1 MKTIKAKNGEWV
13 NLSNHLPQLTE
24 VEGKTFALAVAK
36 NIAILK
42 ENLIHL
48 EGVLA
53 ATPEFAEL
61 TEKAKAYQG
70 KTDKK
75 SVTAVKKLEK
85 EYKEV
90 IAARQKQI
98 EDVNLLLAEEV
109 EIGIEQITEEMYPE
123 TITAKQI
130 IGLTLLN

>member
-42 ENLIHL
+42 ENLTHL

-61 TEKAKAYQG
+61 SEKAKAYQG

>member
-42 ENLIHL
+42 ENLTHL

-61 TEKAKAYQG
+61 SEKAKAYQG

-85 EYKEV
+85 EYKDV

>member
-42 ENLIHL
+42 ENLTHL

-61 TEKAKAYQG
+61 SEKAKAYQG

-75 SVTAVKKLEK
+75 SVTAVKKIRK
-85 EYKEV
+85 R
-90 IAARQKQI
+90 I
-98 EDVNLLLAEEV
+98 
-109 EIGIEQITEEMYPE
+109 
-123 TITAKQI
+123 
-130 IGLTLLN
+130 

>member
-61 TEKAKAYQG
+61 SEKAKAYQG

>member
-36 NIAILK
+36 NLNILK
-42 ENLIHL
+42 ENLTHL

-53 ATPEFAEL
+53 PTPEFKEL
-61 TEKAKAYQG
+61 TEKAKVYQG

-75 SVTAVKKLEK
+75 SVAAVKKLEK
-85 EYKEV
+85 EYKDV
-90 IAARQKQI
+90 IADREKQI
-98 EDVNLLLAEEV
+98 ENVNLLLAEEIEIEV
-109 EIGIEQITEEMYPE
+109 EPITEDMYPE

>member
-42 ENLIHL
+42 ENLTHL

-61 TEKAKAYQG
+61 SEK
-70 KTDKK
+70 
-75 SVTAVKKLEK
+75 
-85 EYKEV
+85 
-90 IAARQKQI
+90 
-98 EDVNLLLAEEV
+98 AEEV